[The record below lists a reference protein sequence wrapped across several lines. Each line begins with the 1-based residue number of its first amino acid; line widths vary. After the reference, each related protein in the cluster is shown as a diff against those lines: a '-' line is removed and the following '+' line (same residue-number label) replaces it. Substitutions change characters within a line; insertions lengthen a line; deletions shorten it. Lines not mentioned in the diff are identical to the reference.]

1 MKQLHARFPRRQRG
15 MSLAEIMI
23 GLLLSML
30 IMVGMGSLFIQ
41 SKRSY
46 DQDEQIAR
54 MQEDARF
61 ALTELVRD
69 ISLAGFWATMLDGQ
83 NVTLDASLTLATD
96 CGPAAWAGADEWIYT
111 AVPAVAQIDNATA
124 AEAAAAFSCIDA
136 DEFQAGTD
144 VISIKKLQ
152 GAETEVADLVTGE
165 VYFETNGTIGILFE
179 HDPVP
184 GTAAPVSYWSYL
196 PMIYYIRNYSV
207 SAGDGIPA
215 LCRKTM
221 VSSPTPDITTECLAE
236 GIEDFQV
243 EFGVDTDGDGI
254 ANQYKSD
261 PTAVEMEDVTAVRI
275 YILSRSTDQD
285 FSYTNEKTYMLAN
298 APDYVPDDNYYR
310 RTYTTTILMRN
321 PANLNRLG
329 E

>member
-1 MKQLHARFPRRQRG
+1 MIRTQRG

-30 IMVGMGSLFIQ
+30 IMSAMGSLFIQ

-69 ISLAGFWATMLDGQ
+69 ITLAGFWATMLDGES
-83 NVTLDASLTLATD
+83 VTLDASLSTATD
-96 CGPAAWAGADEWIYT
+96 CGPAAWAGADEWLYT
-111 AVPAVAQIDNATA
+111 VVPAVEQVDNATGA
-124 AEAAAAFSCIDA
+124 MANAAFSCITA
-136 DEFQAGTD
+136 AEFQEGTD
-144 VISIKKLQ
+144 VFAIKKLE
-152 GAETEVADLVTGE
+152 GAETDVADLTTGD
-165 VYFETNGTIGILFE
+165 VYLETNGTIGILFE

-184 GTAAPVSYWSYL
+184 GTTAPVSYWNYL

-207 SAGDGIPA
+207 TAGDGVPT
-215 LCRKTM
+215 LCRKVIVTD
-221 VSSPTPDITTECLAE
+221 PTPDITTECLAE
-236 GIEDFQV
+236 GIEDMQI

-254 ANQYKSD
+254 ANQYKAD
-261 PTAVEMEDVTAVRI
+261 PTAAEMTDVTAVRV
-275 YILSRSTDQD
+275 YLLVRSTDAD
-285 FSYTNEKTYMLAN
+285 FTYENDKTYTLSN
-298 APDYVPDDNYYR
+298 APVYAPGDNFYR
-310 RTYTTTILMRN
+310 RTFTTTILMRN

-329 E
+329 S